1 MKNVNMADA
10 VPPDNL
16 KKPLKKQ
23 EAPCSPAEE
32 MLKTI
37 EEIYHLKDLDT
48 LLDRILTEARRFTD
62 ADAGTIYLATKTHLH
77 FSFTQND
84 TLFRDQHAKE
94 KYVYSKATLPL
105 DEKSIAGYVAVTGRP
120 LLIDDVYRLGKDV
133 PYAFNPE
140 FDRKSSYRTQSM
152 LTVPISARNNTLL
165 GVLQLINAR
174 DEEGRTAAFSA
185 DDTLYITQF
194 ANNAAYA
201 IENAKLSREMA
212 FRMVEIAAL
221 RDPSETSAHAERVS
235 AISAELYLVWSRK
248 HDVDPRE
255 RRHTRESLRIAAI
268 LHDVGKVAVSDTVL
282 KKPGELTDY
291 ERYQAQ
297 CHTVYG
303 ARLFVNTNSPWD
315 KAASE
320 VALNHHEQWNGGGYP
335 GRIRDLFSREII
347 FGPGKKGAEIPLLA
361 RIVTLADVYDSLVSR
376 RTYKDPWSED
386 EAYRYLRDNSAVI
399 FDPELTGL
407 FIGMSDTVRAI
418 ESRYRKA
425 AGPGSE

>member
-1 MKNVNMADA
+1 MINVYS
-10 VPPDNL
+10 PDDL
-16 KKPLKKQ
+16 KGVKKTR
-23 EAPCSPAEE
+23 PSGSPAEE

-37 EEIYHLKDLDT
+37 EEIYHLKDLET

-77 FSFTQND
+77 FNFTQND
-84 TLFRDQHAKE
+84 TLFPNQHAKE
-94 KYVYSKATLPL
+94 KYVYSKATLPIN
-105 DEKSIAGYVAVTGRP
+105 EKSIAGYVAVTGRT

-133 PYAFNPE
+133 PYVFNRE
-140 FDRKSSYRTQSM
+140 FDDKSSYRTQSM
-152 LTVPISARNNTLL
+152 LTVPIAARDNKLL

-174 DEEGRTAAFSA
+174 DRKGRVVPFSS

-221 RDPSETSAHAERVS
+221 RDPSETAAHAERVS
-235 AISAELYLVWSRK
+235 AISAELYVIWARR
-248 HDVDPRE
+248 HDVDPHE

-268 LHDVGKVAVSDTVL
+268 LHDVGKVAVSDNVL
-282 KKPGELTDY
+282 KKPGELSDY

-335 GRIRDLFSREII
+335 GRIRDLFSREIV
-347 FGPGKKGAEIPLLA
+347 FGPGKRGTEIPLLA
-361 RIVTLADVYDSLVSR
+361 RIVTLADVYDSLVSKR
-376 RTYKDPWSED
+376 SYKGEWTED
-386 EAYRYLRDNSAVI
+386 QAIHYLRDNAGI
-399 FDPELTGL
+399 LFDPELTGL
-407 FIGMSDTVRAI
+407 FIGMADTVHAI
-418 ESRYRKA
+418 ETRYRKA
-425 AGPGSE
+425 AGPGSEA